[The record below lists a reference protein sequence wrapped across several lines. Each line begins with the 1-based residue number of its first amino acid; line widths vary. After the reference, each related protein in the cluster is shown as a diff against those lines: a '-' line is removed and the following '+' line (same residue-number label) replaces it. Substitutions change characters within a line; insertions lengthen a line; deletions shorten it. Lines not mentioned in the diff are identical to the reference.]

1 MYTADKN
8 SNQRGSSV
16 WRKSGRVFGGVVHR
30 LMAFALLGMTGSAL
44 AAPAPAP
51 IATGTTAAA
60 TGAP

>member
-44 AAPAPAP
+44 AAPAP
-51 IATGTTAAA
+51 IATGTTAA
-60 TGAP
+60 